1 MFGNESSVVEPL
13 KGIKTNSICTL
24 TLSVANPDLQIRGK
38 GARSFTPWDKGGSQ
52 KHFFWPFG
60 LQFGLKIMGGG
71 GGGRPTRP
79 LLWIR
84 HWVFIKLSSL
94 AVLFMM
100 SFCPFGR
107 QVKWPPH
114 DINIQP
120 ATSVAAAIIT
130 TGITG
135 ILWLLIYTYYYK
147 IKILKH
153 FTLYKVIKMKFFQF
167 TLILSEIIW

>member
-38 GARSFTPWDKGGSQ
+38 GERSSRPWDKGGGVE
-52 KHFFWPFG
+52 KHFFWPCG

-71 GGGRPTRP
+71 GEGRPTRP
-79 LLWIR
+79 LSWIC

-100 SFCPFGR
+100 SFCPFGKKL
-107 QVKWPPH
+107 KWPPL
-114 DINIQP
+114 DIHIQL
-120 ATSVAAAIIT
+120 ATSVAAAIII

-135 ILWLLIYTYYYK
+135 ILWLLIYT
-147 IKILKH
+147 
-153 FTLYKVIKMKFFQF
+153 
-167 TLILSEIIW
+167 S